1 MKKIIASLTT
11 YGSRINSVDLT
22 LKTILNQTK
31 KADKIILWLAEDEF
45 NFDNIPKDLLEIG
58 RAHV

>member
-45 NFDNIPKDLLEIG
+45 NFDNIPKVISFTY
-58 RAHV
+58 